1 MEANVG
7 LITLYHHITLIDC
20 TLEATILNFIDKIST
35 DLKLLARLLRS
46 VADHVND
53 CIPAEGGHFEHRV
66 KSKRYVLLLLWRI
79 IANQDQNAGIM
90 LSIVY

>member
-53 CIPAEGGHFEHRV
+53 CIPAEGGHFEHRG
-66 KSKRYVLLLLWRI
+66 KSK
-79 IANQDQNAGIM
+79 
-90 LSIVY
+90 